1 MSDVQIHPTA
11 IVDPRAEIGA
21 GTTIGPYCVIA
32 ADVVL
37 GQNCWL
43 QQHVTLCGPMRAG
56 AGNKFYAS
64 CSIGQQTQ
72 DLKYQGEPTYL
83 EIGDE
88 NTFREFVTISR
99 STTSQGKT
107 RIGNRGTF
115 LAYSHIAHDCMVG
128 DDVVFSNNG
137 TLAGYVEVGDHAV
150 IGGLTAV
157 HQFCRIG
164 RFAITGGCSKIV
176 QDVPP
181 FMIADGN
188 PAEIRGINLI
198 GLERK
203 NFPPE
208 SVKLIKEVF
217 RLIYRSKYN
226 TQQAI
231 EAIRRELPQTE
242 EITQILQ
249 FIEKKRAR
257 NYSLSGLPRW
267 RGLAGSA
274 LRIFLKFPQQR
285 RCRRVGS
292 SLQRTSDKIDSSL
305 RLVLLDPCVRFLE
318 HHTQNVIAVRIK
330 GSRWPKTICCCRKIP
345 VARFHQTE
353 VFDHWAVAC
362 LRCHLSS
369 QRPEFRRRT

>member
-1 MSDVQIHPTA
+1 MSDVHIHPTA
-11 IVDPRAEIGA
+11 IVDPRAEISA

-56 AGNKFYAS
+56 ARNKFYAS

-99 STTSQGKT
+99 STTNKGKT

-115 LAYSHIAHDCMVG
+115 LAYSHVAHDCEVG
-128 DDVVFSNNG
+128 DAVVFSNNG
-137 TLAGYVEVGDHAV
+137 TLAGHVKVGDHAV

-188 PAEIRGINLI
+188 PAKVRGINLI
-198 GLERK
+198 GLERSG
-203 NFPPE
+203 FPPE
-208 SVKLIKEVF
+208 NVKWIKEAF

-226 TQQAI
+226 TRQAI
-231 EAIRRELPQTE
+231 EAIRNELP
-242 EITQILQ
+242 
-249 FIEKKRAR
+249 
-257 NYSLSGLPRW
+257 
-267 RGLAGSA
+267 
-274 LRIFLKFPQQR
+274 
-285 RCRRVGS
+285 S
-292 SLQRTSDKIDSSL
+292 SLEVNQIVEFIDQSE
-305 RLVLLDPCVRFLE
+305 RGIIR
-318 HHTQNVIAVRIK
+318 
-330 GSRWPKTICCCRKIP
+330 
-345 VARFHQTE
+345 
-353 VFDHWAVAC
+353 
-362 LRCHLSS
+362 
-369 QRPEFRRRT
+369 